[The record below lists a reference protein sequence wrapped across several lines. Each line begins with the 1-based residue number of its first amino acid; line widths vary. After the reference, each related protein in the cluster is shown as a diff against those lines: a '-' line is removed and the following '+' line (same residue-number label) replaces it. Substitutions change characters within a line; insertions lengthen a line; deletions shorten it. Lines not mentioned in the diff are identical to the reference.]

1 MAELR
6 LAPRSPDSQARAL
19 STTLH
24 RLLKPLTG
32 EKTEAQRG
40 LFFWDSLGQAEREG
54 GRERSRKEEKLGPAP
69 TMISTRM
76 WLVPWTLGS
85 G

>member
-6 LAPRSPDSQARAL
+6 LAPRSSDSQARAL

-24 RLLKPLTG
+24 CRLKPLTG

-40 LFFWDSLGQAEREG
+40 LLLLDSLGQAGREG

-69 TMISTRM
+69 TMISTGM
-76 WLVPWTLGS
+76 WLVPQTLGS